1 MTYSPQY
8 LQAGDGV
15 ERRAPDAI
23 LTVKVDSEHTDDAYE
38 VFEIDAARDDP
49 TPLHRTGWAKTYY
62 VLQGRI
68 VVQVEDE
75 GFDLGPGS
83 SIAIPPGALHT
94 FTVLTPATKFLVF
107 SLTGKMGR
115 FHADLDRSV
124 PHGRPLEEIM
134 PDVLNVLSRH
144 DVTVEGMEALR

>member
-1 MTYSPQY
+1 MSYSTQH

-15 ERRAPDAI
+15 ELRAPDAI
-23 LTVKVDSEHTDDAYE
+23 LTVKVDSEHTDGAYE

-94 FTVLTPATKFLVF
+94 FTVLTPASKFLVF
-107 SLTGKMGR
+107 SLTGQMGR
-115 FHADLDRSV
+115 FHTDLDRSV
-124 PHGRPLEEIM
+124 PHGRPLQETM
-134 PDVLNVLSRH
+134 ADVQQVVSRH
-144 DVTVEGMEALR
+144 NVTVDGMEALR